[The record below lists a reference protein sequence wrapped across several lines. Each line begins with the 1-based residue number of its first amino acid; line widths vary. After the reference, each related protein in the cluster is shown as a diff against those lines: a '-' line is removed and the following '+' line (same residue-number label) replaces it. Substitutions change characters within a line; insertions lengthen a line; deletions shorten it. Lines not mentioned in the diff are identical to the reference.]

1 MFKCVCGYTTEWE
14 TNFDRHLRRKKNWCG
29 DVKVT
34 NNKVNRKQQMIL
46 FYYEMIREEK
56 DFTIWLRN
64 IRRVHKRFNR
74 FYYNLINNK
83 KDFTTWIGNISK
95 VNQQFIDRR
104 DKYDCLY

>member
-34 NNKVNRKQQMIL
+34 NKVNRKQQMIL

-56 DFTIWLRN
+56 DFTI
-64 IRRVHKRFNR
+64 
-74 FYYNLINNK
+74 
-83 KDFTTWIGNISK
+83 
-95 VNQQFIDRR
+95 
-104 DKYDCLY
+104 